1 MLRMMFQTRGNTSG
15 AALKAALENLERP
28 YAGVVTTHDKPFSVT
43 DHDAFT
49 RNMIWL
55 GVWRKGEVQFQYPE
69 DAKRAS
75 IIRRKQPT

>member
-1 MLRMMFQTRGNTSG
+1 MSG
-15 AALKAALENLERP
+15 DAPKAALENLQRP
-28 YAGVVTTHDKPFSVT
+28 YSGVVTTHDNPFSVS

-55 GVWRKGEVQFQYPE
+55 GVWKHGEAQFLYPE

-75 IIRRKQPT
+75 IIRRKEHS